1 MSLIKYLRTND
12 VSPETAIDVWYTL
25 RKIGRKYR
33 PHSLGV
39 IFKVLYWGRDTFM
52 VTLKYSPLMFYQ
64 LSCVYTHRVAARR
77 LEPASLASNPD
88 SILPLTPTQGAWSE
102 YLTSPCLSFLNSN
115 VTIVMVPTAEGF
127 IMRTGW
133 IRVWDALKIVPDTKY
148 MLIMLWDGEG
158 LRLSR
163 NLFQS
168 WSGILNASLSLISKP

>member
-12 VSPETAIDVWYTL
+12 VSLETAIDVWYTL

-33 PHSLGV
+33 PHFLRV

-64 LSCVYTHRVAARR
+64 LSCVCTHRVAARCP
-77 LEPASLASNPD
+77 EPASLASNPG

-115 VTIVMVPTAEGF
+115 VKIVMVPTAQGF
-127 IMRTGW
+127 FMTAW
-133 IRVWDALKIVPDTKY
+133 IRIGNALKTVPDTKY